1 MKNFIFILAV
11 VFLIPLSADAQT
23 GNKGDNRQQ
32 GHKIEIVNS
41 NTLEVDEFHG
51 PNVKVLRGD
60 VQFYHDSASMYCDS
74 ALYNSAENTFRA
86 FGNVHAYRL
95 VDQADTVHLWGDSL
109 DYDGKTRLARM
120 RDNVVMTKDSM
131 RMVTE
136 NVDYDMD
143 KNVANYFDGGTT
155 YTGEDTLVS
164 ELGYFYPKRNELVY
178 NKDVVLHNADYK
190 MYSDTLTY
198 NIKTH
203 ISTFLGPTEVI
214 SDENYLYSERGWYN
228 HDKEECQLT
237 KNSYLVS
244 KEHRLSGDTIY
255 YYREA
260 SYGIGRSNVE
270 IVDTAQNITLSANEA
285 RYYEIPEHSFLTDK
299 ALMTY
304 RTKKDTLYLHADT
317 IFMCADTIFTAKD
330 TTEYRLVKA
339 YSHVKSYR
347 YDIQTMC
354 DSLVYNFHDS
364 IITMFYTPVIWHK
377 ENQITAKL
385 VRLYTVDDGVDM
397 VELVGDAFVSQQV
410 DSIPRYN
417 QISGKDMVAYLD
429 SNKIKE
435 VEVMKNANSIYYTTE
450 DSIVTGMNTV
460 SAQDMDIFFE
470 NGKIKRIWFY
480 KNPKG
485 ALYPLEGLT
494 KRQSFLNG
502 FVWYGKHRPYCL
514 DDIFQWGEISETA
527 ISNESLQAEE
537 EEKRKKEEEE
547 AELE

>member
-1 MKNFIFILAV
+1 MRKIVLLLAAIV
-11 VFLIPLSADAQT
+11 TAIAASAQN
-23 GNKGDNRQQ
+23 GQV
-32 GHKIEIVNS
+32 HKIEIVNS

-51 PNVKVLRGD
+51 PNVKVLSGD

-74 ALYNSAENTFRA
+74 ALYNSAENNFRA
-86 FGNVHAYRL
+86 FGHVHAYRL
-95 VDQADTVHLWGDSL
+95 VNQSDTVHLWGDSL

-120 RDNVVMTKDSM
+120 RDNVVMTTDSM

-155 YTGEDTLVS
+155 YSGGDTLVS
-164 ELGYFYPKRNELVY
+164 KLGYFYPKRNELVY
-178 NKDVVLHNADYK
+178 NKDVVLHNKDYK

-198 NIKTH
+198 NIKSH
-203 ISTFLGPTEVI
+203 ISTFFGPTEVI
-214 SDENYLYSERGWYN
+214 SEENYLYSERGWYN

-244 KEHRLSGDTIY
+244 KEHRLSGDTLY
-255 YYREA
+255 YFRNGK
-260 SYGIGRSNVE
+260 YGIGRSNVE
-270 IVDTAQNITLSANEA
+270 IIDTAQNITLSANEA
-285 RYYEIPEHSFLTDK
+285 RYYEIPEHSLLTDK
-299 ALMTY
+299 ALMVY

-317 IFMCADTIFTAKD
+317 ISSCTDTLFTDGD
-330 TTEYRLVKA
+330 TTEFRIVRA
-339 YSHVKSYR
+339 FRHVKSYR

-354 DSLVYNFHDS
+354 DSLVFNFNDS
-364 IITMFYTPVIWHK
+364 IISMYYTPVIWNK
-377 ENQITAKL
+377 GNQITAKL
-385 VRLYTVDDGVDM
+385 IRLYTVDDGVDM
-397 VELVGDAFVSQQV
+397 AELVDNAFVSQEV

-417 QISGKDMVAYLD
+417 QITGKNMVAYLD
-429 SNKIKE
+429 SNKIKR
-435 VEVMKNANSIYYTTE
+435 VEVMANAQSIYYTTE

-460 SAQDMDIFFE
+460 SAQDMDIYFD
-470 NGKIKRIWFY
+470 NGKLKRIWFY

-502 FVWYGKHRPYCL
+502 FVWYGKHRPNTP
-514 DDIFQWGEISETA
+514 DEIFQWGEVSETV
-527 ISNESLQAEE
+527 ISNESIEAEE

-547 AELE
+547 AEYE

>member
-1 MKNFIFILAV
+1 MRRILLMLIIAV
-11 VFLIPLSADAQT
+11 AAALTASAQ
-23 GNKGDNRQQ
+23 NNQQ
-32 GHKIEIVNS
+32 VHKIEIVNS

-60 VQFYHDSASMYCDS
+60 VQFYHDSASMFCDS
-74 ALYNSAENTFRA
+74 AFYNSAENTFRA
-86 FGNVHAYRL
+86 FGHVHAYRL
-95 VDQADTVHLWGDSL
+95 VDKADTVHLWGDSL

-155 YTGEDTLVS
+155 YSGEDTLIS
-164 ELGYFYPKRNELVY
+164 KLGYFYPKRNELVY
-178 NKDVVLHNADYK
+178 NKDVVLKNPDYK

-203 ISTFLGPTEVI
+203 VSTFLGPTEVI
-214 SDENYLYSERGWYN
+214 SDDNYLYSERGWYN

-255 YYREA
+255 YFRKE

-270 IVDTAQNITLSANEA
+270 IIDTAQNITLSANEA

-304 RTKKDTLYLHADT
+304 RSKKDTLYLHADT
-317 IFMCADTIFTAKD
+317 IFTCTDTIFTNTD
-330 TTEYRLVKA
+330 TTEFRLVRA
-339 YSHVKSYR
+339 YPHVKSYR
-347 YDIQTMC
+347 NDIQTMC

-364 IITMFYTPVIWHK
+364 IISMYHTPVIWHK
-377 ENQITAKL
+377 DNQITANL
-385 VRLYTVDDGVDM
+385 VRLYVIDDGVDM
-397 VELVGDAFVSQQV
+397 AELIGDAFVSQQV

-417 QISGKDMVAYLD
+417 QICGKDMVAYLD
-429 SNKIKE
+429 SNKITQ
-435 VEVMKNANSIYYTTE
+435 VEVMKNAQSIYYTTE

-460 SAQDMDIFFE
+460 TAQDMDIFFE
-470 NGKIKRIWFY
+470 EGKIKRIWFY

-502 FVWYGKHRPYCL
+502 FVWYGKHRPIVP
-514 DDIFQWGEISETA
+514 DDIFQWGEVSESKITT
-527 ISNESLQAEE
+527 ESLQAEE
-537 EEKRKKEEEE
+537 EEKRRAEEEVSE
-547 AELE
+547 YE

>member
-1 MKNFIFILAV
+1 MRRILLMLIIAV
-11 VFLIPLSADAQT
+11 AAALTASAQ
-23 GNKGDNRQQ
+23 NNQQ
-32 GHKIEIVNS
+32 VHKIEIVNS

-60 VQFYHDSASMYCDS
+60 VQFYHDSATMYCDS
-74 ALYNSAENTFRA
+74 ALYNSAENNFRA
-86 FGNVHAYRL
+86 FGHVHAYRL
-95 VDQADTVHLWGDSL
+95 LDQADTVHLWGDSL

-155 YTGEDTLVS
+155 YNGEDTLVS
-164 ELGYFYPKRNELVY
+164 QLGYFYPRRNELVY
-178 NKDVVLHNADYK
+178 NKDVVIKNPDYK
-190 MYSDTLTY
+190 MYSDTLKY

-203 ISTFLGPTEVI
+203 VSTFQGPTEII
-214 SDENYLYSERGWYN
+214 SDDNYLYSERGWYN

-255 YYREA
+255 YYREGR
-260 SYGIGRSNVE
+260 YGIGRSNVE
-270 IVDTAQNITLSANEA
+270 IIDTAQNITLSANEA

-304 RTKKDTLYLHADT
+304 RTKTDTLYLHADT
-317 IFMCADTIFTAKD
+317 ISSCTDTLFKNND
-330 TTEYRLVKA
+330 TTEYRLIRA
-339 YSHVKSYR
+339 YPHVKSYR
-347 YDIQTMC
+347 YDLQTMC
-354 DSLVYNFHDS
+354 DSLVFNFNDS
-364 IITMFYTPVIWHK
+364 IISMYYTPVIWHK

-385 VRLYTVDDGVDM
+385 IRLYTIDGGVDM
-397 VELVGDAFVSQQV
+397 AELVGDAFVSQEV

-417 QISGKDMVAYLD
+417 QIAGKDMVAYLD
-429 SNKIKE
+429 SNKITQ
-435 VEVMKNANSIYYTTE
+435 VEVIGNAQSIYYTTE

-460 SAQDMDIFFE
+460 AAQNMDIFFD
-470 NGKIKRIWFY
+470 NGKVKKIWFY

-485 ALYPLEGLT
+485 SLYPLEGLT

-502 FVWYGKHRPYCL
+502 FVWYGKHRPNIP
-514 DDIFQWGEISETA
+514 DDIFQWGEVTETV
-527 ISNESLQAEE
+527 ISNESIQAEE
-537 EEKRKKEEEE
+537 EAKRKQEEEE
-547 AELE
+547 AEYE